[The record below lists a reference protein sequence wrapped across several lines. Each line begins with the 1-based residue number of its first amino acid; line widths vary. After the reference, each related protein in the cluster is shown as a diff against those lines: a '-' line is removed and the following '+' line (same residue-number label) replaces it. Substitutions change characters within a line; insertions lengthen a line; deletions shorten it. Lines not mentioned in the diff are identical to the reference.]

1 MQSST
6 TSSLPVR
13 TISTIVACVLL
24 ALGTYHAIQE
34 WLGAWFSYGTYSAL
48 FTYGAIGIPAILYL
62 TYNKAKALSALPN
75 SWIFQLLGFA
85 LLLFGCGIG
94 LEMFGLG
101 KDIRFA
107 GVFVAVVGTVIVQ
120 WGLFAPKLLW
130 QELALFL
137 LVIPFPIVF
146 SATHNSFFQGI
157 TARGAAFMLWYGG
170 IPAFSDGVF
179 ININELRDGA
189 LHTINGVQVAETCS
203 GTAIGFTLTYLGF
216 LIPVLLPVG
225 FKRRL
230 TLSLIGPAM
239 AISFNT
245 MRVAFLLYMKTY
257 VSEDSFLFWHEG
269 NGRLIYSFS
278 TMLVYGIIALI
289 LIWPSLQPQAPRSIA
304 KQKAI

>member
-1 MQSST
+1 MQSSS
-6 TSSLPVR
+6 TSSPSR
-13 TISTIVACVLL
+13 TVATVVACALL
-24 ALGTYHAIQE
+24 AVGTYHVIQE

-48 FTYGAIGIPAILYL
+48 FTYGAIGIPAIFYL
-62 TYNKAKALSALPN
+62 TYSKAKALSALPN
-75 SWIFQLLGFA
+75 PWMYQLLGLAFV
-85 LLLFGCGIG
+85 LLGCGLG
-94 LEMFGLG
+94 MFSPL

-107 GVFVAVVGTVIVQ
+107 GVFVAVVGVVIVQ
-120 WGLFAPKLLW
+120 WGLFAPRLLW

-146 SATHNSFFQGI
+146 AATHNSFFQGI
-157 TARGAAFMLWYGG
+157 TAHGAAFMLWYGG

-179 ININELRDGA
+179 ININELQNGA

-225 FKRRL
+225 FNRRL
-230 TLSLIGPAM
+230 VLSMIGPAM
-239 AISFNT
+239 AITFNT
-245 MRVAFLLYMKTY
+245 MRVAFLLYVKTY
-257 VSEDSFLFWHEG
+257 VSEDAFAFWHEG

-289 LIWPSLQPQAPRSIA
+289 VIWPSLQPQAPRSMA

>member
-6 TSSLPVR
+6 PSSPFQTVAPV
-13 TISTIVACVLL
+13 IALGLL
-24 ALGTYHAIQE
+24 AVGTYHVIQE

-48 FTYGAIGIPAILYL
+48 FTYGAIGIPAIFYL
-62 TYNKAKALSALPN
+62 TYNKVKALSALPN
-75 SWIFQLLGFA
+75 PWFYQLVGLA
-85 LLLFGCGIG
+85 LVFLGCGLG
-94 LEMFGLG
+94 VFSPG

-107 GVFVAVVGTVIVQ
+107 GVFVAVIGTVIVQ
-120 WGLFAPKLLW
+120 WGLLAPKLLW

-157 TARGAAFMLWYGG
+157 TAYGAAFMLWYGG

-189 LHTINGVQVAETCS
+189 LHTINGVRVAETCS

-230 TLSLIGPAM
+230 VLSMMGPAM

-245 MRVAFLLYMKTY
+245 MRVAFLLYVKTY

-289 LIWPSLQPQAPRSIA
+289 LVWPSLQPPATRSMA

>member
-6 TSSLPVR
+6 TSPTFR
-13 TISTIVACVLL
+13 TVATVIACSLL
-24 ALGTYHAIQE
+24 AVGTYRAIQE

-62 TYNKAKALSALPN
+62 TYNKNKALSALPN
-75 SWIFQLLGFA
+75 PWIHQLIGFA
-85 LLLFGCGIG
+85 LVLLGCGLG

-107 GVFVAVVGTVIVQ
+107 GVFVAVVGVVIVQ
-120 WGLFAPKLLW
+120 WGLLSPRLLW

-146 SATHNSFFQGI
+146 SATHNSFFQGV
-157 TARGAAFMLWYGG
+157 TAYGAAFMLWYGG

-179 ININELRDGA
+179 INIRELHDGV
-189 LHTINGVQVAETCS
+189 LQSINGVQVAETCS

-216 LIPVLLPVG
+216 LIPVLLPVS

-230 TLSLIGPAM
+230 LLSMIGPAM

-245 MRVAFLLYMKTY
+245 MRVAFLLYVKTY
-257 VSEDSFLFWHEG
+257 VSEDSFVFWHEG

-278 TMLVYGIIALI
+278 TMLVYGIISLI
-289 LIWPSLQPQAPRSIA
+289 LIWPSLQPQANRSMA